1 MFVSAAVKLT
11 PETEELFRPL
21 LADLGLPPSQ
31 TDILREMLTL
41 RQLPNGPSIAE
52 ITTSSDLTGQTVRKL
67 DQQVSSDT
75 KAQQYK
81 SARSRPEFTDA
92 AMAVR
97 AECVMLNKGPYILD
111 AIEALVSVMVRIAR
125 TSKKKFSRL
134 RALHW

>member
-11 PETEELFRPL
+11 PETEELLRPL
-21 LADLGLPPSQ
+21 LADLGLLPSQ

-41 RQLPNGPSIAE
+41 RQLHNGPSIAE
-52 ITTSSDLTGQTVRKL
+52 IATSSDLSAQTVRKL

-81 SARSRPEFTDA
+81 SALSRPEFTDA
-92 AMAVR
+92 AMAFR

-111 AIEALVSVMVRIAR
+111 AIEALVSVMVRMHEHQRKNSPA
-125 TSKKKFSRL
+125 
-134 RALHW
+134 